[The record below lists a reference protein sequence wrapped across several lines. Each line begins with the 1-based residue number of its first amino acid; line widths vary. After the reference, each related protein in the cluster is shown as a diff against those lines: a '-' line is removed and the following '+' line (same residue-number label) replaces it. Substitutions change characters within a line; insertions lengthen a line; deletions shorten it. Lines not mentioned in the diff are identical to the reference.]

1 MSAIRAVLVAA
12 VVAAAM
18 VVAIRHVPV
27 EQQKADAAISIEA
40 LRGVGLMRAADTV
53 APPQAEKPMLLPP
66 LEAIPIPPPPVAMPA
81 RPAPKIEPP
90 KPPKP
95 IRVALWRPAP
105 PREHFC
111 SRFGMHKVQYGK
123 QWRCRR

>member
-1 MSAIRAVLVAA
+1 MSALRAVLVAA

-27 EQQKADAAISIEA
+27 EQQKADAAININT
-40 LRGVGLMRAADTV
+40 LRGVGLMRAADAV
-53 APPQAEKPMLLPP
+53 APPPPEKPMLLPP
-66 LEAIPIPPPPVAMPA
+66 LEPIPQPVAMPA
-81 RPAPKIEPP
+81 RPAPKEPP
-90 KPPKP
+90 KVAPPKP
-95 IRVALWRPAP
+95 MRVALWRPAP
-105 PREHFC
+105 PRNFC

>member
-1 MSAIRAVLVAA
+1 MSALRAVLVAA

-27 EQQKADAAISIEA
+27 EQQKADAAINIDA
-40 LRGVGLMRAADTV
+40 LRGVGLMRAADAV
-53 APPQAEKPMLLPP
+53 APPKAERPMVLPP
-66 LEAIPIPPPPVAMPA
+66 LEPIPPTPVEMPA
-81 RPAPKIEPP
+81 RPAPKEPP
-90 KPPKP
+90 KVAPPKP

-105 PREHFC
+105 ARNFC